1 MRRGAEA
8 RPRTARAGSLV
19 ALLAALIGIA
29 GCGGGGGAPET
40 HATQQ
45 GGRAKPSP
53 GISSGEKRQAKR
65 RLAKDLGVSPRKVNK
80 LRSGHGLGATSIRPG
95 EIVPGGP
102 GPFFSS
108 DTIYP
113 LTNGWEAGDHRSYTA
128 VDAGGDPARPSVS
141 ELGIFR
147 QDFVKVTQTQH
158 VVNVPGAGTLRI
170 VKAPLGHAVATW
182 AQQRGDLA
190 FVGSRGVRGVL
201 HLSDDSVTI
210 VKRG

>member
-1 MRRGAEA
+1 M
-8 RPRTARAGSLV
+8 
-19 ALLAALIGIA
+19 
-29 GCGGGGGAPET
+29 
-40 HATQQ
+40 
-45 GGRAKPSP
+45 
-53 GISSGEKRQAKR
+53 
-65 RLAKDLGVSPRKVNK
+65 
-80 LRSGHGLGATSIRPG
+80 PG
-95 EIVPGGP
+95 EVVPGGP
-102 GPFFSS
+102 RPYFTS

-128 VDAGGDPARPSVS
+128 VDAGGDPARPSVG

-190 FVGSRGVRGVL
+190 FVGSRGDRGGGAADERHDLPVGDAGFADGAANRL
-201 HLSDDSVTI
+201 GEVDDVCVAARRDADLGGYQSHAEMPARLSCSSQRSNSASSSGSTE
-210 VKRG
+210 